1 MPMGCRAEPKLQR
14 EDWMTKPMARP
25 IVELTE
31 AEKEEERQEQKK
43 VGRWAEKCG
52 AGREGRMYKGGG
64 GEGMEAKR

>member
-1 MPMGCRAEPKLQR
+1 
-14 EDWMTKPMARP
+14 MTKPMARP

-52 AGREGRMYKGGG
+52 AGKGGAGVQG
-64 GEGMEAKR
+64 GIGKRGRGQSGDGDTPLPAVSPSMQK